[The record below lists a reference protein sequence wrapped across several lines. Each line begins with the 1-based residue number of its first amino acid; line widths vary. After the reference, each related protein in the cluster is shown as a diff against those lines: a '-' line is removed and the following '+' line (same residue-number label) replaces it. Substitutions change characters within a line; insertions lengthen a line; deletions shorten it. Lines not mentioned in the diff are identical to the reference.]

1 MLCYFKFAAFQVDI
15 QYPCSVS
22 PCHSPR
28 NIVTTLKIVL
38 LLLKIKRSSWQP
50 VSLPSPGLT
59 KLDSRS
65 RPCPACTGYSP
76 RPRCPTY
83 TESATPT

>member
-15 QYPCSVS
+15 QYPCSVAS
-22 PCHSPR
+22 RQFLR
-28 NIVTTLKIVL
+28 NIVTTEKIVL

-83 TESATPT
+83 TGSATPT